1 MDDMLEEALPLRDR
15 LNFET
20 ARIAWQALERYFAG
34 GKVLHIAPELD
45 LIEVA
50 ACISEDNANAVQ
62 NWVATQQL
70 RHLTDDTAKQWVEE
84 NPDNL
89 WAIVVAPWV
98 LVQQRTA

>member
-15 LNFET
+15 LNLET
-20 ARIAWQALERYFAG
+20 ARIEWQALERYFAG

-98 LVQQRTA
+98 LVQQRQ